1 MAKQILFDSDGRQ
14 KLTAGMQILARA
26 VSSTLGPSGKNV
38 VIDKSFSGPVTTKD
52 GISVSKEIELPD
64 PFENMGAKI
73 LNEVTARTNDN
84 VGDGTTTAIVLA
96 SRMIEEGRKFVTSGV
111 QAQALR
117 QGMELAADAVEEV
130 VLKLAKEVKGYEQI
144 RHVVAVLAEFVA
156 SSESVQ

>member
-52 GISVSKEIELPD
+52 GISGSKEIELPD

-73 LNEVTARTNDN
+73 LNEVASRTNDN

-117 QGMELAADAVEEV
+117 QGMELAADAVEDV
-130 VLKLAKEVKGYEQI
+130 VLKLAKEVKGCLI
-144 RHVVAVLAEFVA
+144 
-156 SSESVQ
+156 

>member
-64 PFENMGAKI
+64 PFENMGA
-73 LNEVTARTNDN
+73 
-84 VGDGTTTAIVLA
+84 
-96 SRMIEEGRKFVTSGV
+96 
-111 QAQALR
+111 
-117 QGMELAADAVEEV
+117 
-130 VLKLAKEVKGYEQI
+130 
-144 RHVVAVLAEFVA
+144 
-156 SSESVQ
+156 